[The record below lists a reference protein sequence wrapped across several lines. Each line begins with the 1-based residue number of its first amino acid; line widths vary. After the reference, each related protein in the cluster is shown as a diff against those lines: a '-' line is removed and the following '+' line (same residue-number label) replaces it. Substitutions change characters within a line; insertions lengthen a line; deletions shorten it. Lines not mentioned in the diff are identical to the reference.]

1 VLLPALTR
9 LGVTEVF
16 KDSLATIYQLP
27 HTRAFFSTSSSSCT
41 VTSTND
47 DVATVTCAKPGATL
61 LRTELSMTG
70 WKATV
75 NGKSA
80 PITTID
86 GVYQQV
92 ALPEGTSTV
101 RYSFFPAHERYALL
115 LGVLGGLFLIGSFVN
130 ERLPFISR
138 RRRPPEY

>member
-1 VLLPALTR
+1 
-9 LGVTEVF
+9 
-16 KDSLATIYQLP
+16 
-27 HTRAFFSTSSSSCT
+27 SSSCA

-47 DVATVTCAKPGATL
+47 NVATVDCAKPGATL

-75 NGKSA
+75 NGKAA
-80 PITTID
+80 PITTVD

-92 ALPEGTSTV
+92 TLPKGFSTV

-115 LGVLGGLFLIGSFVN
+115 LGLLGGLFLIGSFVN
-130 ERLPFISR
+130 ERLPLATR
-138 RRRPPEY
+138 RRRTPEY